1 MEPSKRLDSG
11 QADVRGA
18 NDSGDI
24 ARAAGLLGGLTLV
37 SRVAGLARDVVIG
50 SLFGASPAA
59 DAFFVAF
66 RIPNLFRRIVGE
78 GAASTAFVPV
88 FTSRLVEGGRGAALR
103 AALAVGVA
111 AAIILALIVSAGM
124 LFADPIVS
132 LFAPGFVTDPEK
144 RALTV
149 SLTAATFPYLALV
162 GMAAWAMG
170 TLHTFRRFTAPALG
184 PILLNVA
191 IIVSALL
198 LHGRLNTP
206 VFALVVGVLLGGALQ
221 FLVQVPALRAEG
233 LASSTSWRL
242 RDPAVARVGAL
253 LAPTILG
260 AGVYQI
266 NILVATILASLLPG
280 SSVSYLWYAGRI
292 FEFPLGI
299 VAVAIGTAA
308 LPVLSAQ
315 ASAGRLDD
323 MANNVSYALRSV
335 WVLCIPAAVGLWML
349 APEIVSL
356 LFERGAFRA
365 EDVVMT
371 AWALRAYVFGLLGV
385 AAVRVLSA
393 VFYAFEQPR
402 VPVVAACVALAVN
415 AFCDLALMG
424 PTDAGARWWAASAV
438 ASMSEA
444 LRVADLRHA
453 GLAWAASIA
462 ATVNALLLLVAARRR
477 LPSLAISAMAR
488 SVGLHC
494 VAAGAMAAVLWG
506 WQQAAS
512 SIAVWL
518 HVAGGIALAAVVYVA
533 CAKLLG
539 SQEIDSAISALGV
552 GRNRR

>member
-1 MEPSKRLDSG
+1 MEPSKGPDGG
-11 QADVRGA
+11 QAVRA
-18 NDSGDI
+18 RADESGSI
-24 ARAAGLLGGLTLV
+24 ARAAGVLGGLTLI

-88 FTSRLVEGGRGAALR
+88 FTSRLVEGGRGAALSS
-103 AALAVGVA
+103 AVAVGFSAAIVLGVIVA
-111 AAIILALIVSAGM
+111 AGIV
-124 LFADPIVS
+124 FADPIVS
-132 LFAPGFVTDPEK
+132 LFAPGFVTDPAK

-191 IIVSALL
+191 IIASALAL
-198 LHGRLNTP
+198 YGRLTQP
-206 VFALVVGVLLGGALQ
+206 VFALVVGVLVGGALQ

-233 LASSTSWRL
+233 LGVSTRWHL
-242 RDPAVARVGAL
+242 RDPAVGRVGAL
-253 LAPTILG
+253 LAPTVLG

-266 NILVATILASLLPG
+266 NILVATMLASLLPE

-299 VAVAIGTAA
+299 VAVAVGTAA
-308 LPVLSAQ
+308 LPSLSAQ
-315 ASAGRLDD
+315 ASAGRLED
-323 MANNVSYALRSV
+323 MAANVSYALRSV
-335 WVLCIPAAVGLWML
+335 WVVCIPAAIGLWML

-356 LFERGAFRA
+356 LFERGAFTA
-365 EDVVMT
+365 ADVAMT

-393 VFYAFEQPR
+393 VFYAFEKPKI
-402 VPVVAACVALAVN
+402 PVAAACVALVVN
-415 AFCDLALMG
+415 AVCDLALMG
-424 PTDAGARWWAASAV
+424 PTDANAPWWAASAV

-444 LRVADLRHA
+444 LRFGDLRHA

-462 ATVNALLLLVAARRR
+462 ASVNALILLLAARRK
-477 LPSLAISAMAR
+477 LPSLAFAPMLR
-488 SVGLHC
+488 SMGRHC
-494 VAAGAMAAVLWG
+494 VAAAAMSVVLWG
-506 WQQAAS
+506 WQRAVGSMAAW
-512 SIAVWL
+512 VE
-518 HVAGGIALAAVVYVA
+518 VGGGITLAGLAYIA

-539 SQEIDSAISALGV
+539 SQEIDAAISAMRR
-552 GRNRR
+552 GR